1 MGKNILNEIETM
13 KYLLGYK
20 RGVVI
25 SEQEV
30 TDPNKVPNAV
40 NDVNNVINAAKTPG
54 SQPETFGGYNNPK
67 AAINQAVNVVNAAAG
82 INTQPATAAPTT
94 ADPTTAAPTTGPDA
108 TQMECIKQYGQNP
121 TLGVAPLNTK
131 VWLPNSDGSYSWF
144 GKDYSFQMASNKF
157 TDESV
162 GTWACNSGKLTITLN
177 NKQTWT
183 DGKWSGDPFTGMEA
197 ATATSTTDVVKM
209 GVKNP
214 KITELQTLLNT
225 KFNSGLTPDGLYG
238 PKTAKALSDNI
249 QAILALKTTGTPPAA
264 APTTGTPPAAAPTT
278 QFKSQTLPD
287 FKGYTPT
294 TPTLK

>member
-1 MGKNILNEIETM
+1 MKTKILSEELNAM

-25 SEQEV
+25 SEQQV
-30 TDPNKVPNAV
+30 GNQKFNFDANQIA
-40 NDVNNVINAAKTPG
+40 
-54 SQPETFGGYNNPK
+54 QGG
-67 AAINQAVNVVNAAAG
+67 G
-82 INTQPATAAPTT
+82 INYTPTAPADMFKNAQATAAGLTTTNNQPKTPSAPASTTTSTPASTT
-94 ADPTTAAPTTGPDA
+94 ASPTTGPDA

-121 TLGVAPLNTK
+121 TSVGVGPLSTK

-183 DGKWSGDPFTGMEA
+183 DGKWSGDPFMGMAA
-197 ATATSTTDVVKM
+197 ATATSTTDVVKV

-225 KFNSGLTPDGLYG
+225 KFNSGLSPDGLYG
-238 PKTAKALSDNI
+238 PRTAKALSDNI
-249 QAILALKTTGTPPAA
+249 QAILALKTTGTQPPNNVIKKPPVAN
-264 APTTGTPPAAAPTT
+264 GDSEIETPPPVTT
-278 QFKSQTLPD
+278 
-287 FKGYTPT
+287 
-294 TPTLK
+294 